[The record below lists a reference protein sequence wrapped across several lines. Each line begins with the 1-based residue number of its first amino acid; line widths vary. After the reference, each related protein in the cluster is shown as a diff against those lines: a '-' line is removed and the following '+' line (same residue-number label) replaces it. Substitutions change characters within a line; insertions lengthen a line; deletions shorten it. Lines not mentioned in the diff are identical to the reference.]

1 MHIYKNAFLFNGI
14 GTNHEKLFSEMPSV
28 LSERFYSYQS
38 DIFHRFNLYTDLE
51 KNSPL
56 DKILA
61 CWFISDISDRV
72 VSETYIEKG
81 IKADIGAG
89 YSSGLLNTCACF
101 SAFSFD
107 FSYELF
113 YLNKTTIMSA
123 WTNNEKLDMGI
134 IIGMDNDTVREIIH
148 SLDLQKRVV
157 IGSVNS
163 SVCVMISGYADDVQT
178 VLDKSAEEGAL
189 KSIRMNQPIA
199 YHNEFIAPYCRQY
212 IDFCSSI
219 EYNDPIVPIISAFD
233 QHMITQKEDL
243 IEENIKNLTSPM
255 RWDLT
260 INKLQELGVTAF
272 YDTSINGAIKKF
284 TRWNK
289 RKSVFYTIHDVL

>member
-1 MHIYKNAFLFNGI
+1 MQIYKNAFLFNGI
-14 GTNHEKLFSEMPSV
+14 GTNPEKLFSGMPSI
-28 LSERFYSYQS
+28 LSERFYSYQA
-38 DIFHRFNLYTDLE
+38 DIFHKFNINTDIE
-51 KNSPL
+51 KNSLL

-61 CWFISDISDRV
+61 QWFISVIFDRV
-72 VSETYIEKG
+72 VYETYIENG

-89 YSSGLLNTCACF
+89 YSSGLLNVCACF

-113 YLNKTTIMSA
+113 YLNKTTIASA
-123 WTNNEKLDMGI
+123 WENNEKLDMGI
-134 IIGMDNDTVREIIH
+134 IIGMDSETVREIIYG
-148 SLDLQKRVV
+148 LDLQERVV

-163 SVCVMISGYADDVQT
+163 SVCLMISGYVDDVQT
-178 VLDKSAEEGAL
+178 VLNKSAEEGAL

-199 YHNEFIAPYCRQY
+199 YHNNFIAPYCKEY
-212 IDFCSSI
+212 IDFCSKA
-219 EYNDPIVPIISAFD
+219 EYHDPIVPVVSTFD
-233 QHMITQKEDL
+233 QKLITQKEDL
-243 IEENIKNLTSPM
+243 IDENIKNLTSPM

-272 YDTSINGAIKKF
+272 YDTSVNGAIKKF

-289 RKSVFYTIHDVL
+289 RKSVFYTIYDVL